1 MRAWLRQRLLLPG
14 FGRGVLAG
22 VLLTL
27 ALLLIA
33 LRLLSFV
40 AAPLPPVPAAGPP
53 EVRVSLSRALL
64 ERLIADALAEVQVP
78 LVTLRDPRLALGD
91 GGRFALQLRGETLL
105 GAQPITLQMRV
116 VPAAVGVG
124 VLTER
129 AELGGLSASASPLTQ
144 RLDAAINAQL
154 ARQLAFAQDF
164 AVTGVDSS
172 AGEVVVTARLRTAGE
187 QATP

>member
-1 MRAWLRQRLLLPG
+1 MRAWVRQRLLLPG
-14 FGRGVLAG
+14 FGWGVLAG

-33 LRLLSFV
+33 LRWLSS
-40 AAPLPPVPAAGPP
+40 AAPPPPAPAVGPP
-53 EVRVSLSRALL
+53 EVRVSLSHALL

-78 LVTLRDPRLALGD
+78 LVTLRDPRLSLGD
-91 GGRFALQLRGETLL
+91 DGRFALQLRGETLL

-129 AELGGLSASASPLTQ
+129 AELGGLSTGASPLTQ